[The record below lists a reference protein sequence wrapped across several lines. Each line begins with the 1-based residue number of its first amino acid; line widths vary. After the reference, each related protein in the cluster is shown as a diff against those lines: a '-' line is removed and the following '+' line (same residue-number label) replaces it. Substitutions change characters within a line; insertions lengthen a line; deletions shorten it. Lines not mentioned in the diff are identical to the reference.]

1 MISTPCFQ
9 FQKLALSEKLLFLSP
24 AVMFLIVVLGVVSAF
39 FPRRLCIPNTYR
51 SISHNATTRSNRPFC
66 RLCFSLEY
74 YEQTL
79 RVTGCIWKPTA
90 CQDKHGLWSQEAER
104 TQWLNI
110 IYWCDKKKKVS
121 FYWQDWH
128 RLRKWADYLESK
140 HFQRW
145 WSRKHLCEG
154 TRI

>member
-1 MISTPCFQ
+1 
-9 FQKLALSEKLLFLSP
+9 
-24 AVMFLIVVLGVVSAF
+24 MFLIVVLGVVSAF
-39 FPRRLCIPNTYR
+39 FPRRLCILNTYR

-66 RLCFSLEY
+66 KRCFSLEY

-79 RVTGCIWKPTA
+79 QVTGCIWKPTA

-110 IYWCDKKKKVS
+110 IYLWDKKKKVS

-128 RLRKWADYLESK
+128 RLRKWADCLKSK
-140 HFQRW
+140 HSLSKDDDQGNIFAKGPGFKR
-145 WSRKHLCEG
+145 
-154 TRI
+154 RISFPSKGLWFCSPITV